1 MPHMCYFT
9 CLQIEQKDQKLD
21 DLWPGLTKNPT
32 LLRFMAFLTVCECVW
47 FIIMLFSRQN
57 NITSE
62 FQQDVI
68 KVLTAKGI
76 LKILK
81 GLGSE

>member
-1 MPHMCYFT
+1 MS
-9 CLQIEQKDQKLD
+9 
-21 DLWPGLTKNPT
+21 
-32 LLRFMAFLTVCECVW
+32 VW
-47 FIIMLFSRQN
+47 LIIMLVSRQN

-68 KVLTAKGI
+68 KVLTVNGM

-81 GLGSE
+81 GLGSESSDTEDVFLIKTLYPKNMFSQ

>member
-1 MPHMCYFT
+1 MS
-9 CLQIEQKDQKLD
+9 
-21 DLWPGLTKNPT
+21 
-32 LLRFMAFLTVCECVW
+32 VW
-47 FIIMLFSRQN
+47 LIIMLVSRQN

-68 KVLTAKGI
+68 KVLTVNGM

-81 GLGSE
+81 GLGSESSDTEDVFLIKTLSPKNMFSQ

>member
-1 MPHMCYFT
+1 
-9 CLQIEQKDQKLD
+9 
-21 DLWPGLTKNPT
+21 
-32 LLRFMAFLTVCECVW
+32 
-47 FIIMLFSRQN
+47 MLVSCQN

-68 KVLTAKGI
+68 KVLTVNGM

-81 GLGSE
+81 GLGSESSDTEEVFLIKTLYPENMFSQ